1 MSGWRGRIASH
12 LPSPLWKVAHS
23 TFALIDQ
30 MRTQSARK
38 NLPPIEASTTIT
50 GVRAKALAHIE
61 STLSST
67 DVKYIRE
74 ASLGRT
80 RLRLVN
86 STLSS
91 VAATFTA
98 TGLLSNVSSASD
110 NQLHLS
116 PFAHSLRRNIA
127 RAICTQITDISD
139 REVDPSAKELT
150 FPVDVVYT
158 WVDSED
164 SKWQSEYE
172 TALIKYGDSSPRTA
186 SDIVRF
192 QDREE
197 LKYSL
202 RSLEMF
208 APWVNHIFIVTNG
221 QVPSWLNPDD
231 SKVSIVTHDQ
241 IFENLADLPTFNSH
255 AIEAN
260 LHRIPGLSE
269 HFLYFN
275 DDVFLAD
282 WCTPKTFFSDDGMS
296 KFFAS
301 DNKVPDDP
309 SLTDLPS
316 NWAAHN
322 IKQILQ
328 DKFDY
333 AITHKFKHT
342 PHAQRL
348 STLKRA
354 AQDFQKHLRE
364 TSRQKFRQRTDV
376 ALPSN
381 LAHHFGSI
389 IGTAT
394 PADINYRYVDISSS
408 RVEIELSRLLL
419 WDQPEIFC
427 LNQVAS
433 KKTPS
438 INDAAMIKGFLEKY
452 FPWKSSAE
460 L

>member
-1 MSGWRGRIASH
+1 MNDSLTISN
-12 LPSPLWKVAHS
+12 
-23 TFALIDQ
+23 I
-30 MRTQSARK
+30 RT
-38 NLPPIEASTTIT
+38 N
-50 GVRAKALAHIE
+50 ALAHIE
-61 STLSST
+61 STLDKA
-67 DVKYIRE
+67 DVKYTRE
-74 ASLGRT
+74 KHLGRT
-80 RLRLVN
+80 QIQLLEAP
-86 STLSS
+86 LSA
-91 VAATFTA
+91 VAEAFESA
-98 TGLLSNVSSASD
+98 GLLSNAIPREDDKLQV
-110 NQLHLS
+110 S

-127 RAICTQITDISD
+127 RAICTQISNAAPQFEDAPTQ
-139 REVDPSAKELT
+139 ELN

-164 SKWQSEYE
+164 PQWQLEYE
-172 TALIKYGDSSPRTA
+172 AALKKYGKSSPRTA

-208 APWVNHIFIVTNG
+208 APWVNHIYIVTNG
-221 QVPSWLNPDD
+221 QIPTWLDTDNR
-231 SKVSIVTHDQ
+231 KLSIVTHEQ
-241 IFENLADLPTFNSH
+241 IFENPADLPTFNSH

-260 LHRIPGLSE
+260 LHRIPDLSE

-282 WCTPKTFFSDDGMS
+282 WSTPKTFFNDDGMS

-301 DNKVPDDP
+301 ETTVPEDP

-322 IKQILQ
+322 IKQILL
-328 DKFDY
+328 DRFDY
-333 AITHKFKHT
+333 AVTHKFKHT

-354 AQDFQKHLRE
+354 AQDFQKTLHE
-364 TSRQKFRQRTDV
+364 TSRQKFRQRTDI

-389 IGTAT
+389 IGTAA
-394 PADINYRYVDISSS
+394 PADINYRYVDISSP

-419 WDQPEIFC
+419 WDDPQIFC
-427 LNQVAS
+427 LNQVSS
-433 KKTPS
+433 KKNPS
-438 INDAAMIKGFLEKY
+438 INDELMIKGFLEKY